1 MQRVTSAANPRLR
14 AALEL
19 LASSRA
25 RRKTGRCVL
34 EGVHLAQVYRASV
47 GVPETVI
54 VADEALA
61 NDEVRALLARVPP
74 THVLAVPARLL
85 TEHTAL
91 PPQADVLAVVPTPAG
106 NVSDDAAVTLLV
118 EDVQDPGNVG
128 SMLRTAAAAGVDQVL
143 LSKACAFAWSPKV
156 LRAGQGAHFLT
167 SIGEDVDLVAWS
179 RRFVAR
185 GGQALATVARG
196 AASLYDVRV
205 RAPLAIAI
213 GNEGAGLSDA
223 LLDACGTRVTIPMAR
238 GSESLN
244 AAAAAAVVLFE
255 AVRQRAALLQDR

>member
-1 MQRVTSAANPRLR
+1 MQRVTSPANPRLR
-14 AALEL
+14 AALDL
-19 LASSRA
+19 FASSRA

-34 EGVHLAQVYRASV
+34 EGVHLVQVYRDSV

-74 THVLAVPARLL
+74 ASVLAVPARLL
-85 TEHTAL
+85 AEHTAL
-91 PPQADVLAVVPTPAG
+91 PAQSDLLAVVPTPIGA
-106 NVSDDAAVTLLV
+106 VSDRAAFTLLV

-128 SMLRTAAAAGVDQVL
+128 SMLRTAAAEGVDQVL
-143 LSKACAFAWSPKV
+143 LSTACAFAWSPKV

-167 SIGEDVDLVAWS
+167 SIGEDVDLVAWTA
-179 RRFVAR
+179 RFVAR
-185 GGQALATVARG
+185 GGHAVATLARG
-196 AASLYDVRV
+196 GDPLYGATMT
-205 RAPLAIAI
+205 APLAIAI

-223 LLDACGTRVTIPMAR
+223 LVAACDARVTIPMAT
-238 GSESLN
+238 GNESLN

-255 AVRQRAALLQDR
+255 AVRQRAALLQHR